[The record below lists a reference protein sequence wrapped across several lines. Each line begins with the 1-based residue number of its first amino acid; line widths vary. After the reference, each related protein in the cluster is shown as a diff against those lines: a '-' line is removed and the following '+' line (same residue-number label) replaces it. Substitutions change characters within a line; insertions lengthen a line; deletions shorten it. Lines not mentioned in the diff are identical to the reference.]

1 MSIRNIALVAASGL
15 LLASPIAVSAATTK
29 SSTAHAANAACKG
42 LHGKAL
48 KTCKQNAKKPA
59 AK

>member
-15 LLASPIAVSAATTK
+15 LLASPLAASAATTK
-29 SSTAHAANAACKG
+29 TAHAAKPANPCKG

-48 KTCKQNAKKPA
+48 KTCKQNNKKT
-59 AK
+59 K

>member
-15 LLASPIAVSAATTK
+15 LLASPLAASAATTK
-29 SSTAHAANAACKG
+29 SSTAHAAKAACKG
-42 LHGKAL
+42 MHGKAL
-48 KTCKQNAKKPA
+48 KTCKQNAKKA

>member
-1 MSIRNIALVAASGL
+1 MTFRNIAMIAAGGL
-15 LLASPIAVSAATTK
+15 MLASPLAAQAATTRPA
-29 SSTAHAANAACKG
+29 TAKAANTTCKG

-48 KTCKQNAKKPA
+48 KTCKQEAKKT